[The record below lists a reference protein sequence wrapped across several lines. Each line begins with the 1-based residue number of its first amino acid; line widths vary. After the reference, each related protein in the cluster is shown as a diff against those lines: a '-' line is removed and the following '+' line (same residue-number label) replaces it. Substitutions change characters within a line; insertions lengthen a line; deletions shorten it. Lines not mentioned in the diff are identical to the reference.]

1 MRHTQDQDFTC
12 IHCRQFVSGASII
25 SGVNKRN
32 HCPYCL
38 WSRHVDLHAAGDRLA
53 VCMSGM
59 EPIGL
64 TLKKT
69 PKKYDQDA
77 RGELMLIHVCTGCG
91 KTSINRIAAD
101 DDADTVFE
109 LFQGSLELD
118 PQTVERLERDGIR
131 ALGAGDV
138 ETVRVQLFGCI

>member
-1 MRHTQDQDFTC
+1 
-12 IHCRQFVSGASII
+12 
-25 SGVNKRN
+25 
-32 HCPYCL
+32 
-38 WSRHVDLHAAGDRLA
+38 
-53 VCMSGM
+53 M

-131 ALGAGDV
+131 VLGAGDV
-138 ETVRVQLFGCI
+138 EVVRVQLFGRI